1 MYDEQYR
8 PWFFY
13 LLVGILVIWAGWILY
28 SISWFSDDSIS
39 AFERNLT
46 IAGFILLG
54 VYLAWITWAISLY
67 KVRFDGEN
75 LAFGFL
81 GWNTSFTRMGIT
93 STKMVEISWFKWGGM
108 GWRIKGLKK
117 IGYITKNGPGIEIQT
132 TRKGRSYTF
141 NCADPQSLA
150 SHLEKVG
157 VAGE

>member
-13 LLVGILVIWAGWILY
+13 LLVGILVLWIGWICY
-28 SISWFSDDSIS
+28 DITWFSDDSIS
-39 AFERNLT
+39 SSGRNLA
-46 IAGFILLG
+46 IGGFVLIGLYLG
-54 VYLAWITWAISLY
+54 WITWAVSLY

-81 GWNTSFTRMGIT
+81 GWNTSFTRVEIT
-93 STKMVEISWFKWGGM
+93 SAKMVEISWFKWGGM
-108 GWRIKGLKK
+108 GWRIRGLKI

-132 TRKGRSYTF
+132 TRKERFYTF
-141 NCADPQSLA
+141 NCADSQSLA

-157 VAGE
+157 ITVE